1 MKLLNGLLGTCMIGY
16 STAQSDAYGVGI
28 LELQTA
34 SYSDYSGF
42 SGKLSVFI
50 GRNCV
55 INPQRGRICD
65 YKHQFDVEG

>member
-1 MKLLNGLLGTCMIGY
+1 MKLFSGLLGTSLIGH
-16 STAQSDAYGVGI
+16 TVAQSDAYGIGI

-34 SYSDYSGF
+34 SYSNYSGF
-42 SGKLSVFI
+42 TGKLSVFI

-55 INPQRGRICD
+55 INPTRGRICD